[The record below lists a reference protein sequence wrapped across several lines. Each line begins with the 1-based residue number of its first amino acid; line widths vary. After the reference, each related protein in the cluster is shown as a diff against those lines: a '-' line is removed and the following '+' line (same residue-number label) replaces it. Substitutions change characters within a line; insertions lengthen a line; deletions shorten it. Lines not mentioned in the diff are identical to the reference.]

1 MSRTKTLQE
10 LTIKDNFMFGA
21 VMSDPDNCR
30 RLLEL
35 ILKFPIAR
43 VEVHCETSIKYHP
56 EYRGIRLDVYAK
68 DAANTRYNVEMQALS
83 VTALGKRSRYYHS
96 QIDMEMLKSGSNYD
110 ELPDSYV
117 IFICD
122 FDPFKR
128 KRYRYTF
135 ENRCLEEGR
144 VNLFDRSQTIFL
156 STMGENEQEVP
167 KELVNFLNY
176 IHADLEQST
185 ADFGDDF
192 VKKLQMDVENV
203 KRSKEREAEYMSL
216 ELYLYDRCKIAKNE
230 GISLGKAEGFAQ
242 GKVSMILGL
251 LRELGTVSEE
261 LSSKIYEETDSE
273 TLLRW
278 AKLAVKAENLKQFE
292 EQM

>member
-1 MSRTKTLQE
+1 ME
-10 LTIKDNFMFGA
+10 
-21 VMSDPDNCR
+21 
-30 RLLEL
+30 
-35 ILKFPIAR
+35 
-43 VEVHCETSIKYHP
+43 

-83 VTALGKRSRYYHS
+83 VAALGKRSRYYHS

-156 STMGENEQEVP
+156 STMGENKQEVS

-176 IHADLEQST
+176 IHAGLEQST

-192 VKKLQMDVENV
+192 VKKLQQDVENV

-230 GISLGKAEGFAQ
+230 GISLGKAEGKAEGLAE
-242 GKVSMILGL
+242 GKAEMILGL

-261 LSSKIYEETDSE
+261 LSSKIYKETDSE

-278 AKLAVKAENLKQFE
+278 AKLAVKADNLEQFQ